1 MLCYRIIYYTDVEF
15 RMILLLLWHD
25 CIPYGL
31 VIYATIVIIYG
42 VMELHSILHEITIAI
57 TCYHSEILAYH
68 MVL

>member
-15 RMILLLLWHD
+15 RMILLLWHD
-25 CIPYGL
+25 CIPCGL
-31 VIYATIVIIYG
+31 MIYAAIVIIYG

-57 TCYHSEILAYH
+57 TCHHSEILAYH